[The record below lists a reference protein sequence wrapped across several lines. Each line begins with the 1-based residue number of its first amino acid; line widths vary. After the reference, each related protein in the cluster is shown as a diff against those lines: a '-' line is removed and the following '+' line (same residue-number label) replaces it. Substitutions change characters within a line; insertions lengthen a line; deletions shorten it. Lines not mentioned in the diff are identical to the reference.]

1 MELLNDLNWRYATKR
16 MNGEKVSDEKMNI
29 ILESIRLSASS
40 LGIQP
45 YRVFVIE
52 NPALRAEIYEKAC
65 QQPQIVEGSHIIVF
79 ASFKEVNGNHV
90 DEYLGRIAQERNM
103 TPEQLAPFKGMID
116 GFLATHT
123 PQVVSEW
130 AARQTYIALG
140 TGLVAAAAEKV
151 DSTPMEGFNP
161 AELDKIL
168 GLAEKNLRSVS
179 ILALGYRD
187 ENTDYLSKAKKIRLS
202 KDEFFTML

>member
-90 DEYLGRIAQERNM
+90 DEYLERIAQERNM
-103 TPEQLAPFKGMID
+103 TPE
-116 GFLATHT
+116 
-123 PQVVSEW
+123 
-130 AARQTYIALG
+130 
-140 TGLVAAAAEKV
+140 
-151 DSTPMEGFNP
+151 
-161 AELDKIL
+161 
-168 GLAEKNLRSVS
+168 
-179 ILALGYRD
+179 
-187 ENTDYLSKAKKIRLS
+187 
-202 KDEFFTML
+202 